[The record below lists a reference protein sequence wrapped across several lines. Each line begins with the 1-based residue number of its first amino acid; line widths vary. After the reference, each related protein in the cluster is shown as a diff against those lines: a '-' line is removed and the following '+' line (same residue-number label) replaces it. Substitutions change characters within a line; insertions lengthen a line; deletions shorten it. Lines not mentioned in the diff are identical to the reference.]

1 MDDGV
6 EEEVWGW
13 EVSSD
18 ALLPVSEMRAQR
30 LKLARHGQVRVEHED
45 STTDVEVDSEL
56 ALRMRQNRIRL
67 DARKLTCRKSLVAIH
82 SELKC
87 LGDMCK

>member
-18 ALLPVSEMRAQR
+18 ALLPVGEMRAQR
-30 LKLARHGQVRVEHED
+30 LELARHGQVRVEHED
-45 STTDVEVDSEL
+45 ATTDVEVDSEL
-56 ALRMRQNRIRL
+56 ALRMRQNRLRL
-67 DARKLTCRKSLVAIH
+67 DTRKLTCEKCSAAIH
-82 SELKC
+82 WKLKC
-87 LGDMCK
+87 L